1 MKLTTLAVLTAML
14 PAVATSVSANE
25 YAPAMS
31 AYLETEIRSWAQSP
45 ILVDAI
51 NAQNEVT
58 NGYDQGMIDQL
69 DQAWRAEIGTP
80 STPTITPV
88 ITNAAADFLRG
99 QIQASGGR
107 VTEIFIMD
115 AHGLNVAASGMTSD
129 MWQGDEA
136 KHAQTYSVG
145 PDAVHF
151 GDVELDEST
160 QSYQGQISL
169 TITDPESGLA
179 IGAMTIGVDAESL
192 I

>member
-1 MKLTTLAVLTAML
+1 MKLTTLAVLTAMV
-14 PAVATSVSANE
+14 PAIATSVSANE

-31 AYLETEIRSWAQSP
+31 AYLENEIRSWAHSP

-51 NAQNEVT
+51 NAQNEQT
-58 NGYDQGMIDQL
+58 SGYDQGMIDQL
-69 DQAWRAEIGTP
+69 DLAWRAEIGTS

-88 ITNAAADFLRG
+88 IANAAADFLRG
-99 QIQASGGR
+99 QVEASGGR

-136 KHAQTYSVG
+136 KHSKTYTVG

-169 TITDPESGLA
+169 TITDPATGNA
-179 IGAMTIGVDAESL
+179 IGAMTIGVDAETL

>member
-1 MKLTTLAVLTAML
+1 MKLTKLAVLAALT
-14 PAVATSVSANE
+14 PVFATPVFANQ

-31 AYLETEIRSWAQSP
+31 AYLESEIRDWAQSQ

-51 NAQNEVT
+51 NAQNAQT
-58 NGYDQGMIDQL
+58 SGYDQGMIDQM

-80 STPTITPV
+80 SMPTITAV
-88 ITNAAADFLRG
+88 IENSAADFLRG
-99 QIQASGGR
+99 QVTASGGR
-107 VTEIFIMD
+107 VTEVFIMD
-115 AHGLNVAASGMTSD
+115 AQGLNVAASSTTSD

-136 KHAQTYSVG
+136 KHSETYGVG

-151 GDVELDEST
+151 GDIELDEST

-169 TITDPESGLA
+169 TITDPATGLP